1 MAIQATH
8 QAALK
13 EGNKTDARA
22 IDGATGLKGV
32 NATNS

>member
-1 MAIQATH
+1 MAVQAAH
-8 QAALK
+8 QAAL
-13 EGNKTDARA
+13 EESNKADARA